1 MDAVDPIDKKPPKLT
16 KQVFVARGS
25 AAMTLAGEL
34 GLAIHLRFHDH
45 ASRSGSPSGWRFTS
59 RQPISSGLSGLP
71 SDATELLDAA
81 LPLQTCAEVVAQ
93 ETCAKERRSQ

>member
-59 RQPISSGLSGLP
+59 RQQMDSGQPARRGERKSSGVGAGRAWWLWEWL
-71 SDATELLDAA
+71 E
-81 LPLQTCAEVVAQ
+81 
-93 ETCAKERRSQ
+93 